1 MLLGLVLSPSLRGQ
15 IISQYIETNSGS
27 TPKGIEIW
35 NNTASVLDFS
45 TNNLV
50 IEKGTNGATPS
61 VDFTLSSGTLA
72 VGEVLVIGTT
82 DLQTT
87 TTNNGAAFHLENFT
101 FNGDDALVVKY
112 GGVTT
117 DVFGDPGNDPGSA
130 WDGNGV
136 STRNQNIELNAG
148 ITTGT
153 TTGFTDPSTR
163 FSTNNNNP
171 SGTGG
176 DDGFGIAPAGGG
188 GSTKPE
194 PSNHVASFA
203 AAANGAF
210 QIDLTWSDNDGAEA
224 ADGFLILGKT
234 GAGTYASVAD
244 GSAVSDDSDWTDN
257 NFALNVGSGV
267 ETANISGL
275 TNSTSYDFIIYPYT
289 NSGANIDFKT
299 TATVP
304 TVTESTTGY
313 STLPYSQDFSAAG
326 VPSGWTFTD
335 FTIENSSNA
344 GGSANEAE
352 LSFSNDNPGISSIV
366 SEPLN
371 TNGSNLIDLSWKQD
385 LDYFESG
392 SGADYVIKVQTSTD
406 GTNYNDVYTKTVS
419 ADETATESIQIGAAD
434 GAGSTSLY
442 IRWLYFTNGNR
453 FSYWRIDDISASTAT
468 VPTVTIAD
476 NSQPA
481 AGNIAQGSLDQ
492 ILSAFSIASADNS
505 TELNTVDISINGTF
519 DSDDID
525 NFQLFYAASNSFA
538 AGTQIGSDIT
548 GNGNGTTQALSF
560 SGLTQNIADGA
571 TGYFW
576 VVADVNAAANAGNTL
591 TAQAPSFTFSSGNVT
606 NNASAAGTQTI
617 ISATPNVT
625 LADNGTQITAASV
638 DNNSTN
644 NVLASFQL
652 GVSSA
657 NADLDGVNITTSGT
671 YTANDVENLKIWYST
686 DNSFDAGSDSELAN
700 IAAPTTAGS
709 QSFSGFNQIITNG
722 NTGYFFVTVDFPCDA
737 TAGNTINVA
746 SLDHTDL
753 SFNGTTNTS
762 GSATASGAQTIQDI
776 SPDDVTGL
784 SATGGTSEAVISWT
798 NPSCF
803 DELIVVAHTAT
814 ISGIP
819 SGTYTANSQDFTDG
833 TNPSFPTAGK
843 VVYNGTGTTT
853 TITGLTNG
861 TQYFF
866 KVFARKGSTW
876 SAGVEDDATPSAGI
890 AVFVNEMSQGSGGSK
905 EWMEIVVTQNGTDLR
920 GWDIG
925 DNDDGSYSEF
935 VEFSQSSDWSNL
947 NAGTVIAIY
956 NGGDVD
962 GTITPDSDFSD
973 NEVTIASNDATYFTG
988 SWGSFGNSDNDDQ
1001 AVIRDNN
1008 NVIVHDMAVSH
1019 PSSPINGPGSGEV
1032 TYYTGSSSS
1041 SSALSDPSNW
1051 TTATSTSGTP
1061 GSPNGGAN
1069 TTWIQGLRPAPGAV
1083 PNPSAVSIDAFG
1095 TTTIDISWTKPSGTF
1110 GTDWDGVLV
1119 FVSDGSNSIDLSAS
1133 GQDGIDY
1140 TANLAYGSGTF
1151 ATDAGANDNAYCVAN
1166 QTTDA
1171 DGNITVTNLTT
1182 GTTYYV
1188 YAYAYKEVTGNND
1201 DDEFS
1206 SEVSGG
1212 SATPANLP
1220 SAGDIVITEIMYN
1233 SSNAGSDDEWIEIYN
1248 NSGSAINMNSSWRLT
1263 YDANNFDF
1271 GDFTF
1276 AAGTYYTIAVGSG
1289 GDGDFNTGNSFTP
1302 DTNTLGVNNADVA
1315 GTNASNNLTNSSDPI
1330 TIVYDPSG
1338 ASVTIDAVTYDDGAP
1353 WPTAAEGDGPSL
1365 TLIDVNS
1372 DNSLGASWRASYGT
1386 GGTPGAD
1393 TLTALVYDAG
1403 AWNATGV
1410 PNSSTGGLDATVK
1423 TGQSVS
1429 ISADVAVSD
1438 LTIENAA
1445 TLTISAGEV
1454 LTVNGDIANNGT
1466 VVIESAA
1473 TLLQTKATDANTGTG
1488 TYSVSREFTARNQT
1502 RFSMWSSPVSN
1513 EDIEDAF
1520 SASNPNDLYEFDAAN
1535 QNWSAYASGVMNA
1548 GEGYAATPTLNATG
1562 VDYTDS
1568 KTFEGSINNGD
1579 VSVTVNNL
1587 RASDYVLLGNPY
1599 PSALDFAAFAAD
1611 HSDILATVYYCDA
1624 STPSAGDAQY
1634 GNWNAAGQTNVP
1646 NSRRN
1651 NPSSDTR
1658 SMQGFFVQVD
1668 PLFAGGSINFTF
1680 QNDMRTSGSNTNAG
1694 FFKTETRERA
1704 WLNLSTD
1711 SAANQILVMFDDR
1724 ATNGFDRL
1732 FDAPIYKASQ
1742 FHSFYSQ
1749 QDTMEYSIQGIPY
1762 IQPGTAK
1769 VLPVGVDAWYQGL
1782 YTISLDSLNN
1792 WDANNVILL
1801 VDSLNGNK
1809 VDLTQN
1815 DYQFMVNQLGVI
1827 KNRLYLVF
1835 GTDQNVGLDKQSFEQ
1850 FFSYQDENGDLVIS
1864 DPNAMGFTQ
1873 FELRNL
1879 GGQLILSHELDA
1891 HNEEHKISTESLST
1905 GVYLIRVM
1913 DQDQVQHNLKIMIK

>member
-1 MLLGLVLSPSLRGQ
+1 MRKKIPLLIMLLGLVLSPSLRGQ

-406 GTNYNDVYTKTVS
+406 GTSYNDVYTKTVS

-576 VVADVNAAANAGNTL
+576 VVVDVNAAANAGNTL

-625 LADNGTQITAASV
+625 WADNGTQITAASV

-686 DNSFDAGSDSELAN
+686 DNSFDAGTDSELAN

-722 NTGYFFVTVDFPCDA
+722 NTGYFFITVDFPCDA

-866 KVFARKGSTW
+866 KVFARKGSNW
-876 SAGVEDDATPSAGI
+876 NSGVEDNATPNVPPVLI
-890 AVFVNEMSQGSGGSK
+890 ISQYYEG
-905 EWMEIVVTQNGTDLR
+905 
-920 GWDIG
+920 
-925 DNDDGSYSEF
+925 
-935 VEFSQSSDWSNL
+935 
-947 NAGTVIAIY
+947 
-956 NGGDVD
+956 
-962 GTITPDSDFSD
+962 
-973 NEVTIASNDATYFTG
+973 ASNDKWLEITNIGTSVADLTNYYLGLWFNTNSPSGNASSDLQLSSVQATLNPGASILIQNG
-988 SWGSFGNSDNDDQ
+988 SASLPNYTSGTSSSVANFNGNDPIALMQGGEDWSDRIDCIYNTNTWGSDKSFYRKSSVLSGNTGISTLD
-1001 AVIRDNN
+1001 
-1008 NVIVHDMAVSH
+1008 
-1019 PSSPINGPGSGEV
+1019 GTGEWTEV
-1032 TYYTGSSSS
+1032 TNAAVDGAS
-1041 SSALSDPSNW
+1041 SSATEYLG
-1051 TTATSTSGTP
+1051 THVYTAP
-1061 GSPNGGAN
+1061 GSV
-1069 TTWIQGLRPAPGAV
+1069 PAP
-1083 PNPSAVSIDAFG
+1083 SALSISSLGLTSF
-1095 TTTIDISWTKPSGTF
+1095 DISWTKPSGTF

-1353 WPTAAEGDGPSL
+1353 WPTAADGDGPSL

-1611 HSDILATVYYCDA
+1611 HSDILATVYYWDA

>member
-1 MLLGLVLSPSLRGQ
+1 MRKKIPIFLLFATLLSLGLSGQTTIYSEDFTGQNGKGAVGPTPTIDLAGVTWSVDISSATLSASSDWFQVQSEEFEGRDLDGEAIWLSPS
-15 IISQYIETNSGS
+15 IDISAYTNVGFSLSAAESGTMESSDIFNTEYRLDGGAWTSAS
-27 TPKGIEIW
+27 TNGSL
-35 NNTASVLDFS
+35 NDDFS
-45 TNNLV
+45 SATVSESGLSGNSLEIRVTMN
-50 IEKGTNGATPS
+50 NGAGS
-61 VDFTLSSGTLA
+61 EYHHLDDVVVQGTLA
-72 VGEVLVIGTT
+72 SNDTRVDFASASATVGEGDGTYDLTLSISNEDAINATTCDVVLTSGSAADVNNY
-82 DLQTT
+82 TT
-87 TTNNGAAFHLENFT
+87 TQVTFPAGSSADQDVTITITDDAAFEGTEVLT
-101 FNGDDALVVKY
+101 FSIQN
-112 GGVTT
+112 
-117 DVFGDPGNDPGSA
+117 
-130 WDGNGV
+130 V
-136 STRNQNIELNAG
+136 S
-148 ITTGT
+148 
-153 TTGFTDPSTR
+153 
-163 FSTNNNNP
+163 
-171 SGTGG
+171 
-176 DDGFGIAPAGGG
+176 G
-188 GSTKPE
+188 GS
-194 PSNHVASFA
+194 NA
-203 AAANGAF
+203 AAGPVDAF
-210 QIDLTWSDNDGAEA
+210 DLTILDNENAP
-224 ADGFLILGKT
+224 L
-234 GAGTYASVAD
+234 
-244 GSAVSDDSDWTDN
+244 
-257 NFALNVGSGV
+257 
-267 ETANISGL
+267 
-275 TNSTSYDFIIYPYT
+275 PYT
-289 NSGANIDFKT
+289 
-299 TATVP
+299 
-304 TVTESTTGY
+304 
-313 STLPYSQDFSAAG
+313 QDFSAAG

-335 FTIENSSNA
+335 FTIENSNDA
-344 GGSANEAE
+344 GGTANEAE
-352 LSFSNDNPGISSIV
+352 LSFSNDNPGSSSIV
-366 SEPLN
+366 SEPIN
-371 TNGSNLIDLSWKQD
+371 TTGANLIDLSWKQD
-385 LDYFESG
+385 LDYYEGG
-392 SGADYVIKVQTSTD
+392 SGADFVIKVQTSTD
-406 GTNYNDVYTKTVS
+406 GTNFNDVYTKTVS

-492 ILSAFSIASADNS
+492 ILSAFSIVSADNS
-505 TELNTVDISINGTF
+505 TELNTLDISINGTF

-538 AGTQIGSDIT
+538 AASQIGSDIT

-560 SGLTQNIADGA
+560 SGLTQSIADGA

-617 ISATPNVT
+617 ISVTPDVT
-625 LADNGTQITAASV
+625 LADNGTQVAAASV
-638 DNNSTN
+638 DNNSTH

-657 NADLDGVNITTSGT
+657 NADLDGVNITTAGT
-671 YTANDVENLKIWYST
+671 YTVNDVENLKIWYST

-722 NTGYFFVTVDFPCDA
+722 NTGYFFITVDFPCDA
-737 TAGNTINVA
+737 TAGNTINIA

-803 DELIVVAHTAT
+803 DEVIVVAHTAT
-814 ISGIP
+814 ISGTP

-866 KVFARKGSTW
+866 KVFARKGSNW
-876 SAGVEDDATPSAGI
+876 SAGIEDDATPNVPPVLI
-890 AVFVNEMSQGSGGSK
+890 ISQYYEG
-905 EWMEIVVTQNGTDLR
+905 
-920 GWDIG
+920 
-925 DNDDGSYSEF
+925 
-935 VEFSQSSDWSNL
+935 
-947 NAGTVIAIY
+947 
-956 NGGDVD
+956 
-962 GTITPDSDFSD
+962 
-973 NEVTIASNDATYFTG
+973 ASNDKWLEITNIGTSVADLTSYYLGLWSNTNSPSGNASSDLQLSSVQATLNPG
-988 SWGSFGNSDNDDQ
+988 SSILIQNGSASLPSYASGTSSAVANFNGNDPVALMQDGVDWSDRIDCIYNSGTWGSNKSFYRKSSIINGNTGISTLDGTGEWIEVTNATVDG
-1001 AVIRDNN
+1001 ASSSNTEYLGTHVYTAPGS
-1008 NVIVHDMAVSH
+1008 V
-1019 PSSPINGPGSGEV
+1019 PSPI
-1032 TYYTGSSSS
+1032 
-1041 SSALSDPSNW
+1041 
-1051 TTATSTSGTP
+1051 
-1061 GSPNGGAN
+1061 
-1069 TTWIQGLRPAPGAV
+1069 GL
-1083 PNPSAVSIDAFG
+1083 NIDAFG
-1095 TTTIDISWTKPSGTF
+1095 TTTIDVSWTKPSGTF

-1119 FVSDGSNSIDLSAS
+1119 FVSDGSNGIDLSAS
-1133 GQDGIDY
+1133 GQDGVDY
-1140 TANLAYGSGTF
+1140 TANLAYSSGTF

-1171 DGNITVTNLTT
+1171 NGIITVTGLST

-1233 SSNAGSDDEWIEIYN
+1233 SSNSGSDDEWVEIYN
-1248 NSGSAINMNSSWRLT
+1248 NSGSAISMSSTWRLT
-1263 YDANNFDF
+1263 FDANNFDF

-1276 AAGTYYTIAVGSG
+1276 AAGTYYTIALGSG

-1302 DTNTLGVNNADVA
+1302 DTNALGVDNADVA

-1338 ASVTIDAVTYDDGAP
+1338 AAVTIDAVTYDDGAP
-1353 WPTAAEGDGPSL
+1353 WPTAADGDGPSL

-1386 GGTPGAD
+1386 GGTPGSD
-1393 TLTALVYDAG
+1393 TLSALVYDAG

-1438 LTIENAA
+1438 LTIENTA

-1454 LTVNGDIANNGT
+1454 LTVNGDITNNGSM
-1466 VVIESAA
+1466 VIESAA
-1473 TLLQTKATDANTGTG
+1473 TLLQTKAADANSGTG

-1520 SASNPNDLYEFDAAN
+1520 SASNPNDLYEFDATN

-1568 KTFEGSINNGD
+1568 KTFEGTINNGD

-1611 HSDILATVYYCDA
+1611 HSDILATVYYWDA

-1634 GNWNAAGQTNVP
+1634 GSWNSSGQTTAP
-1646 NSRRN
+1646 NSQRN

-1680 QNDMRTSGSNTNAG
+1680 QNDMRTSGSNTDAG

-1732 FDAPIYKASQ
+1732 FDAPIYKANQ
-1742 FHSFYSQ
+1742 YHSFYSQ

-1769 VLPVGVDAWYQGL
+1769 VLPVGVDAWYKGL

-1792 WDANNVILL
+1792 WDANNAILL

-1835 GTDQNVGLDKQSFEQ
+1835 GTDQNVGLDQQSFEQ
-1850 FFSYQDENGDLVIS
+1850 FFSYQDENGDLIIS
-1864 DPNAMGFTQ
+1864 DPNALGFTQ

-1891 HNEEHKISTESLST
+1891 LNKEHKISTESLST